1 MFIWLKKFYDWVLHW
16 AETPY
21 AVYAL
26 MIIAFAESSFFPI
39 PVDLLLIAMATS
51 NPRRSLEYACLAS
64 LFSVLGGIGGYLI
77 GNYFMESI
85 GWPIISIYG
94 YEGQFNALSQSF
106 RNYNFIAV
114 LTSALT
120 PLPYKVFTITA
131 GAVKADFLEFF
142 VASAIGRSV
151 RFFAV
156 ASLIYYFGDSI
167 KSFID
172 KYFNLLSIIF
182 TVILISG
189 FFVIKYLI

>member
-77 GNYFMESI
+77 GNYFISMGINDFMIELGGEILVKGKNPNNELWTI
-85 GWPIISIYG
+85 GIEKP
-94 YEGQFNALSQSF
+94 
-106 RNYNFIAV
+106 
-114 LTSALT
+114 TD
-120 PLPYKVFTITA
+120 K
-131 GAVKADFLEFF
+131 
-142 VASAIGRSV
+142 
-151 RFFAV
+151 
-156 ASLIYYFGDSI
+156 
-167 KSFID
+167 ID
-172 KYFNLLSIIF
+172 I
-182 TVILISG
+182 
-189 FFVIKYLI
+189 

>member
-1 MFIWLKKFYDWVLHW
+1 MFIWIKKFYNWVLLL

-21 AVYAL
+21 ATYAL
-26 MIIAFAESSFFPI
+26 IIIAFAESSFFPI

-51 NPRRSLEYACLAS
+51 NPKRSLEYASIAS

-77 GNYFMESI
+77 GSLFMESI

-94 YEGQFNALSQSF
+94 YEDQFNSLSVNF

-131 GAVKADFLEFF
+131 GVVKADFLEFF
-142 VASAIGRSV
+142 VASAIGRSI

-156 ASLIYYFGDSI
+156 AGLIYYFGESI

-172 KYFNLLSIIF
+172 KYFNLLSVLF
-182 TVILISG
+182 TVILIMG
-189 FFVIKYLI
+189 FIVIKYLF